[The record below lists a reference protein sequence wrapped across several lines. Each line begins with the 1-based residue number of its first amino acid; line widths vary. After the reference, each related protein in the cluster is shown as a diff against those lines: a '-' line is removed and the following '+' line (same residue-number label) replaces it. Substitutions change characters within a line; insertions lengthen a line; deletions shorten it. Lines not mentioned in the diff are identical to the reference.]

1 MESFLLQASIYL
13 GTAVLVVPLAV
24 RAGLGSVLGYLGAGI
39 LLGPIFGLAGAET
52 ADLQHF
58 AEFGVVL
65 MLFLI
70 GLELEP
76 RTLWEMR
83 HKLLG
88 LGGLQVVLT
97 TLALGAALL
106 MLGQSWSVA
115 VICGMM
121 GALSS
126 TAIVL
131 QTLSEKN
138 LMRTPGG
145 RATFSVL
152 LTQDIAVVPML
163 ALVPLLALPATVA
176 FDAKL
181 VGVTNPSDLP
191 LHGDNPAEPLV
202 TLIQSLPG
210 WAATL
215 VTLATVAAIV
225 LAGHY
230 LSRPIFR
237 FVHAAKLPEMS
248 TFISLLMVLG
258 IAFLMMLVGL
268 SPALGTFVAGVVLA
282 NSEFRHQLEADLK
295 PFKGLLLGLF
305 FMTVGVGINFA
316 ILVREPLTV
325 LSLTLGLIVIKA
337 LVLFGLSF
345 AFKMRGQERWLFSLG
360 LAQAGEFGFL
370 IVSFARS
377 EGALP
382 LAAGQMALLVISL
395 SMLLTPPLFLAQER
409 LARRFAR
416 RTPDQAPDEINET
429 GRVIIAGI
437 GRFGQVVNR
446 LVRTSGI
453 STVVLDS
460 DMTTIE
466 TMRRFGVKGFF
477 GDPSRP
483 ELLQAAGLSE
493 AQVLVVA
500 VDDRA
505 NATKIVQYARQVRPD
520 IHIVARAR
528 DRVHVYELYQAGA
541 NDTVRETF
549 DSSVRA
555 GRYVLENMGFS
566 EYEAAKLSQAY
577 WRIDRAAM
585 RDLAE
590 AWKPGQPVHEN
601 AAYIARS
608 RQLETDLETAL
619 IDVLYDVRPMAA
631 DESPTPAPLPPLES
645 PPEILV
651 DPSIGDQDIA
661 ERGPLGEPAQ
671 DQPSDTPASPKVAMP
686 E

>member
-1 MESFLLQASIYL
+1 MENFLLQASLYL
-13 GTAVLVVPLAV
+13 GIAVLVVPLAV
-24 RAGLGSVLGYLGAGI
+24 RAGLGSVLGYLAAGI
-39 LLGPIFGLAGAET
+39 IIGPVTGLVAAS

-58 AEFGVVL
+58 AEFGVVM
-65 MLFLI
+65 MLFII

-76 RTLWEMR
+76 RALWDMR
-83 HKLLG
+83 HQLLG
-88 LGGLQVVLT
+88 LGGAQVVLT
-97 TLALGAALL
+97 GLAIGLALHLF
-106 MLGQSWSVA
+106 GQNLSVV
-115 VICGMM
+115 VIAGMI

-145 RATFSVL
+145 RSAFSVL
-152 LTQDIAVVPML
+152 LTQDIAVIPML
-163 ALVPLLALPATVA
+163 AIIPLLALPETAA
-176 FDAKL
+176 IDAS
-181 VGVTNPSDLP
+181 VIGITNPEDATRQAE
-191 LHGDNPAEPLV
+191 NAAEPLL

-316 ILVREPLTV
+316 MLAREPFIV
-325 LSLTLGLIVIKA
+325 LGMTLGLIAIKA
-337 LVLFGLSF
+337 IVLFGL
-345 AFKMRGQERWLFSLG
+345 ALVFKLRGKDRWLFSLG
-360 LAQAGEFGFL
+360 LAQGGEFGFL
-370 IVSFARS
+370 LVSFARS

-382 LAAGQMALLVISL
+382 LAAGQMALLVVSL
-395 SMLLTPPLFLAQER
+395 SMLLTPLLFIAQEQ

-416 RTPDQAPDEINET
+416 RTPDRAPDPIDET
-429 GRVIIAGI
+429 GRVLIAGI

-446 LVRTSGI
+446 LLRTSGI

-460 DMTTIE
+460 DMSTIE

-483 ELLQAAGLSE
+483 ELLEAAGLAA

-500 VDDRA
+500 VDDRT
-505 NATKIVQYARQVRPD
+505 NATAIVTYARRVRPD
-520 IHIVARAR
+520 IHIVARAI

-590 AWKPGQPVHEN
+590 LWEPGQPIHEN
-601 AAYIARS
+601 AGYIARA
-608 RQLETDLETAL
+608 RQLDADLETAL

-631 DESPTPAPLPPLES
+631 EDHGPGGQMPPVHPDL
-645 PPEILV
+645 
-651 DPSIGDQDIA
+651 
-661 ERGPLGEPAQ
+661 
-671 DQPSDTPASPKVAMP
+671 DQPSETPASEKLAMP

>member
-1 MESFLLQASIYL
+1 MENFLLQASLYL

-24 RAGLGSVLGYLGAGI
+24 RAGLGSVLGYLAAGI

-52 ADLQHF
+52 ANLQHF

-76 RTLWEMR
+76 RTLWDMR

-88 LGGLQVVLT
+88 LGGSQVVLT
-97 TLALGAALL
+97 TLALAATLL
-106 MLGQSWSVA
+106 VLHQSLSVA
-115 VICGMM
+115 VIGGML

-145 RATFSVL
+145 RSTFSVL
-152 LTQDIAVVPML
+152 LTQDIAVIPML
-163 ALVPLLALPATVA
+163 ALIPLLALPETVA
-176 FDAKL
+176 MDAS
-181 VGVTNPSDLP
+181 VIGITNPEDTAT
-191 LHGDNPAEPLV
+191 HGENAAEPLL

-215 VTLATVAAIV
+215 LTLATVAAIV

-258 IAFLMMLVGL
+258 IAFLMTMVGL

-316 ILVREPLTV
+316 ILAREPLTV
-325 LSLTLGLIVIKA
+325 LSLTLGLIAIKA
-337 LVLFGLSF
+337 LVLFGL
-345 AFKMRGQERWLFSLG
+345 AIGFKMRGQDRWLFSLG
-360 LAQAGEFGFL
+360 LAQGGEFGFL

-382 LAAGQMALLVISL
+382 LAAGQMALLVASL
-395 SMLLTPPLFLAQER
+395 SMLLTPLLFIAQEK
-409 LARRFAR
+409 LTRRFAR
-416 RTPDQAPDEINET
+416 RAPDRAPDEIDET

-483 ELLQAAGLSE
+483 ELLQAAGLAE

-500 VDDRA
+500 VDNRT
-505 NATKIVQYARQVRPD
+505 NATNIVKYARAVRPD
-520 IHIVARAR
+520 IHIVARAV

-577 WRIDRAAM
+577 WRIDRGAM
-585 RDLAE
+585 RDLAQL
-590 AWKPGQPVHEN
+590 WVPGQPVHEN
-601 AAYIARS
+601 AAYIERAK
-608 RQLETDLETAL
+608 QLDIDLETAL

-631 DESPTPAPLPPLES
+631 EDA
-645 PPEILV
+645 
-651 DPSIGDQDIA
+651 
-661 ERGPLGEPAQ
+661 GPLHGPGGHPPPVEPERV
-671 DQPSDTPASPKVAMP
+671 QPSDTPASAKLAMP

>member
-13 GTAVLVVPLAV
+13 GAAVLVVPLAV
-24 RAGLGSVLGYLGAGI
+24 RLGLGSVLGYLAAGI
-39 LLGPIFGLAGAET
+39 LMGPIFGIAGAET

-76 RTLWEMR
+76 KVLWDMR

-88 LGGLQVVLT
+88 MGGAQVAITTVLVT
-97 TLALGAALL
+97 VLL
-106 MLGQSWSVA
+106 IGIGNQPSVA
-115 VICGMM
+115 VTIGMLCS
-121 GALSS
+121 LSS

-138 LMRTPGG
+138 LMRTSGG
-145 RATFSVL
+145 RSAFSVL
-152 LTQDIAVVPML
+152 LTQDIAVIPML
-163 ALVPLLALPATVA
+163 AVIPILALPDFQGPVA
-176 FDAKL
+176 AQF
-181 VGVTNPSDLP
+181 GVTNPDLNAET
-191 LHGDNPAEPLV
+191 GGAAEPLI
-202 TLIQSLPG
+202 TLVQSLPG
-210 WAATL
+210 WGATL
-215 VTLATVAAIV
+215 LTLLIVATIV

-316 ILVREPLTV
+316 MLAREPITV
-325 LSLTLGLIVIKA
+325 LSLTLGLMLLKA
-337 LVLFGLSF
+337 SVLAGIAFAFGL
-345 AFKMRGQERWLFSLG
+345 KRHDRWLFSLS
-360 LAQAGEFGFL
+360 LAQGGEFGFL

-382 LAAGQMALLVISL
+382 LAAGQMSLLVISL
-395 SMLLTPPLFLAQER
+395 SMLLTPFLFMGYDYLTQ
-409 LARRFAR
+409 RFGSR
-416 RTPDQAPDEINET
+416 QPVQAPDEIDEK

-446 LVRTSGI
+446 LVRTSGVP
-453 STVVLDS
+453 TVVLDN
-460 DMTTIE
+460 DMAAIE

-483 ELLQAAGLSE
+483 ELLDAAGLMT
-493 AQVLVVA
+493 AQVMVVA
-500 VDDRA
+500 VDDRD
-505 NATKIVQYARQVRPD
+505 TITRIVQFARSKRPD

-541 NDTVRETF
+541 NDIVRETF

-566 EYEAAKLSQAY
+566 EYEAAKVSQAY
-577 WRIDRAAM
+577 FRIDRGAM

-590 AWKPGQPVHEN
+590 VWVPGKPTHLNE
-601 AAYIARS
+601 AYIARAK
-608 RQLETDLETAL
+608 QLDRDLEIAL
-619 IDVLYDVRPMAA
+619 LEELYDVRPMSSE
-631 DESPTPAPLPPLES
+631 DGEHPTPL
-645 PPEILV
+645 
-651 DPSIGDQDIA
+651 
-661 ERGPLGEPAQ
+661 
-671 DQPSDTPASPKVAMP
+671 TK
-686 E
+686 

>member
-1 MESFLLQASIYL
+1 MESFLLQASVYL

-24 RAGLGSVLGYLGAGI
+24 RAGLGSVLGYLAAGI
-39 LLGPIFGLAGAET
+39 LLGPILGLAGAET
-52 ADLQHF
+52 ASLQHF

-65 MLFLI
+65 MLFLV

-76 RTLWEMR
+76 KTLWDMR

-88 LGGLQVVLT
+88 LGGAQVALT
-97 TLALGAALL
+97 MAAVTAVSLSFGHTL
-106 MLGQSWSVA
+106 SVA
-115 VICGMM
+115 VIAGMVTAM
-121 GALSS
+121 SS

-138 LMRTPGG
+138 LMRTTGG
-145 RATFSVL
+145 RGAFSVL
-152 LTQDIAVVPML
+152 LTQDLAIIPML
-163 ALVPLLALPATVA
+163 ALIPLLALPETVA
-176 FDAKL
+176 VDASV
-181 VGVTNPSDLP
+181 VGITNPEDALP
-191 LHGDNPAEPLV
+191 EAESAAEPLM

-215 VTLATVAAIV
+215 LTLATVAAIV

-316 ILVREPLTV
+316 MLAREPFTV
-325 LSLTLGLIVIKA
+325 LGLTLGLILLKA
-337 LVLFGLSF
+337 LILYGLAMAARMKS
-345 AFKMRGQERWLFSLG
+345 QDRWLFSLG
-360 LAQAGEFGFL
+360 LAQGGEFGFL
-370 IVSFARS
+370 LVSFARS

-382 LAAGQMALLVISL
+382 LAAGQMALLVVSL
-395 SMLLTPPLFLAQER
+395 SMLLTPLLFIAQER
-409 LARRFAR
+409 LASRFGR
-416 RTPDQAPDEINET
+416 KTPDRAPDEINEK

-453 STVVLDS
+453 DTVVLDS
-460 DMTTIE
+460 DHTTIE

-477 GDPSRP
+477 GDPARP
-483 ELLQAAGLSE
+483 ELLQAAGLDE
-493 AQVLVVA
+493 ALVLVVA
-500 VDDRA
+500 VDDRE
-505 NATKIVQYARQVRPD
+505 NITKIVTYARRVRPD
-520 IHIVARAR
+520 IHIIARAR

-566 EYEAAKLSQAY
+566 EYEAAKLSQTY
-577 WRIDRAAM
+577 WRLDRAAM

-590 AWKPGQPVHEN
+590 VWRPGQPVHEN
-601 AAYIARS
+601 AAYVARA
-608 RQLETDLETAL
+608 RQLDADLETAL

-631 DESPTPAPLPPLES
+631 EEHGPGGHPPPVE
-645 PPEILV
+645 PE
-651 DPSIGDQDIA
+651 P
-661 ERGPLGEPAQ
+661 EM
-671 DQPSDTPASPKVAMP
+671 DQPSETPASAKVAMP

>member
-13 GTAVLVVPLAV
+13 GAAVLVVPLAV
-24 RAGLGSVLGYLGAGI
+24 RVGLGSVLGYLAAGI
-39 LLGPIFGLAGAET
+39 LMGPVLGIAGAET

-76 RTLWEMR
+76 KALWAMR

-88 LGGLQVVLT
+88 FGGAQVALT
-97 TLALGAALL
+97 TLAIMGGLL
-106 MLGQSWSVA
+106 ALGQNINVA
-115 VICGMM
+115 LTAGML
-121 GALSS
+121 ASLSS

-131 QTLSEKN
+131 QTLTEKN

-145 RATFSVL
+145 RASFSVL
-152 LTQDIAVVPML
+152 LTQDIAVIPML
-163 ALVPLLALPATVA
+163 AAIPLLYVPQVQTGV
-176 FDAKL
+176 DAA
-181 VGVTNPSDLP
+181 VYGITNPVTEVAHDA
-191 LHGDNPAEPLV
+191 GAAQPLV
-202 TLIQSLPG
+202 TVVQQMPA
-210 WAATL
+210 WADTL
-215 VTLATVAAIV
+215 LTLAIVAFII

-316 ILVREPLTV
+316 MLAREPFV
-325 LSLTLGLIVIKA
+325 VIGLTLGLMAIKLA
-337 LVLFGLSF
+337 VLLAI
-345 AFKMRGQERWLFSLG
+345 AFVFRLKGHDRWLFALA
-360 LAQAGEFGFL
+360 LAQGGEFGFL

-377 EGALP
+377 EGVLP
-382 LAAGQMALLVISL
+382 LAAGQMSLLVISL
-395 SMLLTPPLFLAQER
+395 SMLLSPLLFIAYDWLE
-409 LARRFAR
+409 ARIKAR
-416 RTPDQAPDEINET
+416 VPTRAPDEIDEK
-429 GRVIIAGI
+429 GAVIIAGI

-446 LVRTSGI
+446 LVRHSGI
-453 STVVLDS
+453 PTVVLDS

-466 TMRRFGVKGFF
+466 TLRRFGVKGFF

-500 VDDRA
+500 VDNPETAVR
-505 NATKIVQYARQVRPD
+505 IVRYARSVRPD

-528 DRVHVYELYQAGA
+528 DRVHVYEMFQAGA

-566 EYEAAKLSQAY
+566 EYEASKMSQAY
-577 WRIDRAAM
+577 WRIDRGAM
-585 RDLAE
+585 RELAE
-590 AWKPGQPVHEN
+590 LWKPGQPVHLN
-601 AAYIARS
+601 AGYIARAQ
-608 RQLETDLETAL
+608 QLDRDLETAL
-619 IDVLYDVRPMAA
+619 IDTLYETKSMAA
-631 DESPTPAPLPPLES
+631 EPVETALG
-645 PPEILV
+645 
-651 DPSIGDQDIA
+651 GDQPA
-661 ERGPLGEPAQ
+661 E
-671 DQPSDTPASPKVAMP
+671 TPASAKLAIP